1 LRFISIEQVL
11 KQRSFFSRL
20 SECSIKVTKRA
31 FSGPGKCKKI
41 YWLEKR
47 SKSSQIVIDSFLG
60 VDKNRIPALCGGSH
74 PT

>member
-1 LRFISIEQVL
+1 
-11 KQRSFFSRL
+11 
-20 SECSIKVTKRA
+20 VTKRA